1 MKIFSIYLPV
11 VGIQFNFLFL
21 ILIGFCVGVIAGFFG
36 EGGGWFVTP
45 ALNIFGIPIAYA
57 IGTCLANIFGQ
68 SLGAL
73 KKHHK
78 MGNIDWKLG
87 FITVIVSIIG
97 FESGSQVVMAL
108 EISGDAGIIIRW
120 CYVVFLAGLGSFMF
134 YDYFVLQKRAILD
147 EDELNK
153 PKRNKVAEKLYNVR
167 IPPMISFPAS
177 QIKSVSIWVIIVIFL
192 LTGFFSGLLGIGGG
206 FIILPTLIYLIGLP
220 TVMAVGT
227 TLITV
232 FFSSSYGCFIYAVN
246 GRVEIVAAFILLIG
260 ASVGAQIGATAIKYI
275 KGYGIRLIFAIM
287 ILFAGL
293 AVITEQ
299 LFKITGKPYFQ
310 TIAEIVLL
318 GTAMIITTIII
329 GKLIVESRKEKLI
342 SNNKV

>member
-1 MKIFSIYLPV
+1 
-11 VGIQFNFLFL
+11 
-21 ILIGFCVGVIAGFFG
+21 
-36 EGGGWFVTP
+36 
-45 ALNIFGIPIAYA
+45 
-57 IGTCLANIFGQ
+57 
-68 SLGAL
+68 
-73 KKHHK
+73 
-78 MGNIDWKLG
+78 
-87 FITVIVSIIG
+87 
-97 FESGSQVVMAL
+97 
-108 EISGDAGIIIRW
+108 
-120 CYVVFLAGLGSFMF
+120 
-134 YDYFVLQKRAILD
+134 
-147 EDELNK
+147 
-153 PKRNKVAEKLYNVR
+153 
-167 IPPMISFPAS
+167 
-177 QIKSVSIWVIIVIFL
+177 
-192 LTGFFSGLLGIGGG
+192 
-206 FIILPTLIYLIGLP
+206 
-220 TVMAVGT
+220 MAVGT

-299 LFKITGKPYFQ
+299 LFKITGKSYFQ

-342 SNNKV
+342 STNKV